1 MAAAHLIGGG
11 TESLR
16 RGAFAIV
23 RAMGDG
29 GVPPQVAAQL
39 PGFDTA
45 LLAADT
51 DLVSLADQLAAAP
64 TLPACGI
71 LLAGPPGSGKSAFAR
86 HLADR
91 LGLDPLLLRGS
102 DLLADCPSSNA
113 LRQWSWLANGGF
125 GPSGCEVTR
134 RAGGGSSV
142 AAWPAAGS
150 MDTEFSLPRPA
161 LRNP

>member
-1 MAAAHLIGGG
+1 MRRLAETAMAAAHLIGGG

-86 HLADR
+86 HLEHFPIMLGRIRRRRSSWCIR
-91 LGLDPLLLRGS
+91 LD
-102 DLLADCPSSNA
+102 
-113 LRQWSWLANGGF
+113 
-125 GPSGCEVTR
+125 
-134 RAGGGSSV
+134 
-142 AAWPAAGS
+142 
-150 MDTEFSLPRPA
+150 
-161 LRNP
+161 